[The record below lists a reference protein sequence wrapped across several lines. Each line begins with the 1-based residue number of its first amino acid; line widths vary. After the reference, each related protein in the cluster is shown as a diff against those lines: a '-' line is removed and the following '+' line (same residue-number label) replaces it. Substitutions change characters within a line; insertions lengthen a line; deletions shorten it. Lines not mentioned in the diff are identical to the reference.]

1 MTNLITDTEL
11 LRTPLRVII
20 REQSSRRE
28 VGSLVSAS
36 DGTWSF
42 CGLATNRFFRAEIED
57 FTAALNAAVSDWL
70 KPV

>member
-11 LRTPLRVII
+11 H
-20 REQSSRRE
+20 
-28 VGSLVSAS
+28 
-36 DGTWSF
+36 GTWSF
-42 CGLATNRFFRAEIED
+42 GGLATNRFFRAEIED